1 MKITDEECGVKK
13 VKSLYNAL
21 KLELEKE
28 PEIFV
33 DFSAVRRVDLSVV
46 QLIISAAREA
56 RLRGKTIKLKGVSD
70 HVKQQFQTGGL
81 NI

>member
-1 MKITDEECGVKK
+1 MKIKDEECSVKK
-13 VKSLYNAL
+13 VKSLYNEL

-28 PEIFV
+28 PEVFV
-33 DFSAVRRVDLSVV
+33 DFSSVKRVDLSVV

-56 RLRGKTIKLKGVSD
+56 RLRGKTIKLKGVND
-70 HVKQQFQTGGL
+70 HVKHQFQTGGL